1 MAWGLAASG
10 QQRRPTA
17 ATTQQSGR
25 DSSQISARWHGR
37 SPLAGQPSRELTAAR
52 GRGVVKWHRG
62 LVALSKQRRPMAAI
76 AQHVKNGR
84 VWLIYS

>member
-25 DSSQISARWHGR
+25 DSSQISARWHGK
-37 SPLAGQPSRELTAAR
+37 SPLAGQPSRELTAAC
-52 GRGVVKWHRG
+52 GRGEVEWYG
-62 LVALSKQRRPMAAI
+62 
-76 AQHVKNGR
+76 G
-84 VWLIYS
+84 WLHWASSGASELPLRSNRF